1 MDGESKERRGGR
13 RAGKM
18 AKGGERP
25 GAKANKE
32 ALEEIQRRLDQCVLK
47 EDFEVVNEEV
57 QRSVASVTV
66 FRQQMKIFEK
76 KFRTDRRYDDELSQT
91 RKNVEKTARAFEKER
106 TPVSQ
111 TNSSSVESKMAQS
124 AQAASN
130 TKKAI

>member
-47 EDFEVVNEEV
+47 EEFEVVNEEV

-76 KFRTDRRYDDELSQT
+76 KFRTDRRYDDELS
-91 RKNVEKTARAFEKER
+91 
-106 TPVSQ
+106 
-111 TNSSSVESKMAQS
+111 
-124 AQAASN
+124 
-130 TKKAI
+130 